1 MENQRAL
8 YLIIVTFLIIFKT
21 KRLNIKV
28 AGNSNE
34 LRTERFQIRT
44 YYSTL
49 NFSEQLVEKDT

>member
-8 YLIIVTFLIIFKT
+8 YLIIVTFLIIKT